1 MGDVTS
7 FAFKQALAVN
17 VDDGQ
22 LQGIIDYSD
31 EPVSLLPTYY
41 YDFTGSQ
48 YVEFPTLDPSYDETH
63 HSPENTL
70 VTYINGVEMTYEY
83 YTVMTQYGYPQCVMN
98 IRYRYNGESISDPPG
113 YTPKEFAFNF
123 EEEEDYQD
131 FFSSGGVRWY
141 PSYVSY
147 ETNHVTEVGEP
158 AHSVFPLGAIFYKK
172 ETDILH
178 PRTELTGKIKFS
190 DLYGWS
196 RRNIGAGITTEEDWQ
211 DFLENI
217 SSKGTGG
224 DPYAPVDPDAEPFER
239 DPSSPGGGGGDYYPD
254 PDPIGIPDLPLGG
267 AIGTGLV
274 TLYNPSRSQ
283 LTSLA
288 QVLWSDDFVT
298 NIKKIMND
306 PMDGLIFLSLIPYSP
321 TTTGNFN
328 CKIGNFDT
336 GVSMPGIGTQYYQK
350 DCGTVNLK
358 EKWGNAL
365 DYSPYTQ
372 AEIFLPFVGFRSLK
386 IEDVMKKAITVK
398 YNIDILSGAGVAFVK
413 CGDSVLYQY
422 ACNLNSNIPISASNY
437 NTIISKILGIEGG
450 AIGGAI
456 VSGGSPIGAVG
467 GALISATN
475 VAMSKQSSVE
485 RGSGIGSFCG
495 MLGDFT
501 PYIVLHRPQQSLP
514 QNFKRY
520 KGYPSN
526 ITSSLSAL
534 SGYTE
539 VDYVHLDGITATD
552 VEKNEI
558 DRLLKEGV
566 LL

>member
-1 MGDVTS
+1 MSAIESLV
-7 FAFKQALAVN
+7 FKQALQ
-17 VDDGQ
+17 VDDK
-22 LQGIIDYSD
+22 QGIVFYRKEGSGLFD
-31 EPVSLLPTYY
+31 EYW
-41 YDFTGSQ
+41 YDFTGSS
-48 YVEFPTLDPSYDETH
+48 YIELPTLDPSYNETH
-63 HSPENTL
+63 HSPELPIMTFS
-70 VTYINGVEMTYEY
+70 NGVEMVYEY
-83 YTVMTQYGYPQCVMN
+83 WSWVDSQGKTRVTLNYKYKYDNQYIEDSKSYHQ
-98 IRYRYNGESISDPPG
+98 GENNWS
-113 YTPKEFAFNF
+113 F
-123 EEEEDYQD
+123 DYQGD
-131 FFSSGGVRWY
+131 EAIYESGGVRFY
-141 PSYVSY
+141 PSLVSY
-147 ETNHVTEVGEP
+147 TPSDHPAEVGEG
-158 AHSVFPLGAIFYKK
+158 ASAIYPLGIFVAKGAL
-172 ETDILH
+172 DLIH
-178 PRTELTGKIKFS
+178 DRTSLTGNIKREDIHGWKIYSFGIS
-190 DLYGWS
+190 PQ
-196 RRNIGAGITTEEDWQ
+196 ITTEEGWQ
-211 DFLENI
+211 EFLEHI
-217 SSKGTGG
+217 ADKGTGG
-224 DPYAPVDPDAEPFER
+224 NPYIPVNPDDDPFER
-239 DPSSPGGGGGDYYPD
+239 DPSRPGGGGGDYYPD
-254 PDPIGIPDLPLGG
+254 PDPIGIPDLPSGG

-274 TLYNPSRSQ
+274 TLYNPSKAQ
-283 LTSLA
+283 LSSLA

-298 NIKKIMND
+298 NVKKIMND
-306 PMDGLIFLSLIPYSP
+306 PMDGLIFLSLCPYSP
-321 TTTGNFN
+321 SNTGNFN
-328 CKIGNFDT
+328 CKIGNFDS

-365 DYSPYTQ
+365 DYAPYTQ

-386 IEDVMKKAITVK
+386 IEDVMSKSITVK
-398 YNIDILSGAGVAFVK
+398 YNLDILSGAGVAFVK
-413 CGDSVLYQY
+413 CGESVLYQY
-422 ACNLNSNIPISASNY
+422 SCNTNANIPLSGSTYANIVSQ
-437 NTIISKILGIEGG
+437 ILNVTGG
-450 AIGGAI
+450 AIGGA
-456 VSGGSPIGAVG
+456 VTSGGSPIGAVG